1 MERKVDEHYPLRGTR
16 ILIAEDE
23 ILIALDLEAAF
34 CDAGAEI
41 IGPFMT
47 LPEALD
53 AAQSELF
60 SIAILDISLGT
71 ATTEAVSDL
80 LTDRGIP
87 FLFYSG
93 QRLTPEMQR
102 KWGDAVLIDKPA
114 AQDDIVSAAI
124 KILAAA

>member
-1 MERKVDEHYPLRGTR
+1 MERKIDEHRPLQGIR

-34 CDAGAEI
+34 RDAGAEI

-47 LPEALD
+47 LPEALQ
-53 AAQSELF
+53 AAGSEPV
-60 SIAILDISLGT
+60 SIAILDIRLGT

-80 LTDRGIP
+80 LADRGIP

-93 QRLTPEMQR
+93 QKLTAEMQR

-114 AQDDIVSAAI
+114 TQDDIVSAAVRV
-124 KILAAA
+124 LAA